1 MLAAVLLV
9 GIGYLSILPPFEGF
23 DEYVHYSSVRQVADT
38 GTVPIFG
45 RSFID
50 QTVVDYASH
59 GPMPWSSGNP
69 PFAGLGPM
77 TYPSFFAN
85 PAAVAHY
92 EVYRISPLKN
102 VSRRVPMRIM
112 RLSIRRY
119 IICLWRQSCV
129 LLMDFRS

>member
-38 GTVPIFG
+38 RTVPIFG

-59 GPMPWSSGNP
+59 GPMPWSSGAP

-85 PAAVAHY
+85 PVAVAHY
-92 EVYRISPLKN
+92 EVYRIKSP
-102 VSRRVPMRIM
+102 SRTFHAGCR
-112 RLSIRRY
+112 
-119 IICLWRQSCV
+119 
-129 LLMDFRS
+129 